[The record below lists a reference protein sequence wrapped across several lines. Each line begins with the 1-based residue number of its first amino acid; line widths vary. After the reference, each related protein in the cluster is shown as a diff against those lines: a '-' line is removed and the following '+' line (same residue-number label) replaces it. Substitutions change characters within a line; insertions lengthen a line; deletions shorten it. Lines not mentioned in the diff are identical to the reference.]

1 MNDPSLSL
9 IIPLYNERDSL
20 LELHRQISAVAQE
33 RGLSIEIV
41 FIDDGS
47 TDGSWDMVKELAA
60 KDTRVRALR
69 FRRNFGKA
77 AALQAGFREA
87 RGSRIFTLD
96 ADLQDDP
103 AEIPNFLAEM
113 DKGIDLVVGWK
124 KIRHDPWHKVLPSR
138 VFNGMVS
145 RTTGVKLHDHN
156 CGMKA
161 YTADIV
167 REIRLY
173 GEMHRFVPVLAS
185 ARGFRVGEV
194 VIQHRARQHGHSKF
208 GLNRFLRGFLDLITV
223 KYLTTYGRRPMHLF
237 GGLALLTKILF
248 LLVII
253 GGVFWSPPMSG
264 LTLLGIL
271 LLFIVPLMLFLNGL
285 QAELAVSSHTDDA
298 FSIAERVGFQA
309 SRTA

>member
-1 MNDPSLSL
+1 VNDPSLSL
-9 IIPLYNERDSL
+9 IIPLFNERDSL
-20 LELHRQISAVAQE
+20 VELHQQISNVASA
-33 RGLSIEIV
+33 GDLNLEIV

-47 TDGSWDMVKELAA
+47 RDGSWDMVKELAA
-60 KDTRVRALR
+60 KDSRVRGLR
-69 FRRNFGKA
+69 FRRNFGKST
-77 AALQAGFREA
+77 ALQAGFREA
-87 RGSRIFTLD
+87 RGTRIITLD

-103 AEIPNFLAEM
+103 AEIPKFLAEM

-138 VFNGMVS
+138 VFNSMVS

-173 GEMHRFVPVLAS
+173 GEMHRFVPVLAA

-194 VIQHRARQHGHSKF
+194 VIQHRPRQHGHSKF
-208 GLNRFLRGFLDLITV
+208 GLNRFLRGFLDLVTV

-237 GGLALLTKILF
+237 GGWALLMGLVFVGVTVVGF
-248 LLVII
+248 L
-253 GGVFWSPPMSG
+253 WSPLFSG
-264 LTLLGIL
+264 LALLGIL
-271 LLFIVPLMLFLNGL
+271 LAVLIPLVLFLHGL
-285 QAELAVSSHTDDA
+285 QAELIVHSRTDDA
-298 FSIAERVGFQA
+298 FSVSERV
-309 SRTA
+309 

>member
-1 MNDPSLSL
+1 MNDASLSL
-9 IIPLYNERDSL
+9 IIPLFNERDSL
-20 LELHRQISAVAQE
+20 VELHRQISAVAQE

-47 TDGSWDMVKELAA
+47 NDGSWEMVKELAS
-60 KDTRVRALR
+60 KDPGVRGLR
-69 FRRNFGKA
+69 FRRNFGKS

-87 RGSRIFTLD
+87 RGTRIFTLD

-103 AEIPNFLAEM
+103 AEIPKFLAEM
-113 DKGIDLVVGWK
+113 DKGVDLVVGWK
-124 KIRHDPWHKVLPSR
+124 KIRHDPWHKVVPSR
-138 VFNGMVS
+138 LFNGVVS
-145 RTTGVKLHDHN
+145 WTTGVKLHDHN

-173 GEMHRFVPVLAS
+173 GEMHRFVPVLAA

-194 VIQHRARQHGHSKF
+194 VIQHRPRQHGHSKF

-237 GGLALLTKILF
+237 GGWALLAKIVF
-248 LLVII
+248 LLVVIV
-253 GGVFWSPPMSG
+253 GVFWSPMLSG
-264 LTLLGIL
+264 LTFLGIL
-271 LLFIVPLMLFLNGL
+271 LLITVPLMLFLNGF
-285 QAELAVSSHTDDA
+285 QAELAIANRTDEA
-298 FSIAERVGFQA
+298 YSISERVG
-309 SRTA
+309 S

>member
-1 MNDPSLSL
+1 MSEPSLSL
-9 IIPLYNERDSL
+9 VIPLFNERDSL
-20 LELHRQISAVAQE
+20 VELHRQISSVAQHE
-33 RGLSIEIV
+33 GLSIEIV

-47 TDGSWDMVKELAA
+47 SDGSWEMVKELASN
-60 KDTRVRALR
+60 DPRVRGLR

-87 RGSRIFTLD
+87 RGTRIMTLD

-103 AEIPNFLAEM
+103 AEIPKFLAEM
-113 DKGIDLVVGWK
+113 DTGIDLVVGWK

-138 VFNGMVS
+138 LFNGVVS
-145 RTTGVKLHDHN
+145 WTTGVKLHDHN

-173 GEMHRFVPVLAS
+173 GEMHRFVPVLAA

-223 KYLTTYGRRPMHLF
+223 KYLTTHGRRPMHLF
-237 GGLALLTKILF
+237 GGWALLASMIFVL
-248 LLVII
+248 IAI
-253 GGVFWSPPMSG
+253 AGVCWSPPLSG

-271 LLFIVPLMLFLNGL
+271 LSLIVPLLFFVNGL
-285 QAELAVSSHTDDA
+285 QAELAVASRTDDA
-298 FSIAERVGFQA
+298 FSIAERVGP
-309 SRTA
+309 SRSAP

>member
-1 MNDPSLSL
+1 MSEPSLSL
-9 IIPLYNERDSL
+9 VIPLYNERDSL
-20 LELHRQISAVAQE
+20 VELHRQISAVAQE
-33 RGLSIEIV
+33 GGLSIEIV

-47 TDGSWDMVKELAA
+47 NDGSWEMVKELAA
-60 KDTRVRALR
+60 KDPAVRGLR
-69 FRRNFGKA
+69 FRRNFGKS
-77 AALQAGFREA
+77 AALQAGFREV
-87 RGSRIFTLD
+87 RGNRIITLD

-103 AEIPNFLAEM
+103 AEIPKFLAEM

-124 KIRHDPWHKVLPSR
+124 KIRHDPWHKVFPSR

-173 GEMHRFVPVLAS
+173 GEMHRFVPVLAA

-194 VIQHRARQHGHSKF
+194 VIQHRPRQHGHSKF

-237 GGLALLTKILF
+237 GGWALLAKIVF
-248 LLVII
+248 LIVVIV
-253 GGVFWSPPMSG
+253 GVFWSPPMSE

-271 LLFIVPLMLFLNGL
+271 LLMIVPLLVFLNGL
-285 QAELAVSSHTDDA
+285 QAELVVSSRTDDA
-298 FSIAERVGFQA
+298 FSIAERVGFPA
-309 SRTA
+309 SRAA

>member
-1 MNDPSLSL
+1 VNDPSLSL
-9 IIPLYNERDSL
+9 IIPLFNERDSL
-20 LELHRQISAVAQE
+20 VELHQQISNVASA
-33 RGLSIEIV
+33 GDLNLEIV

-47 TDGSWDMVKELAA
+47 RDGSWDMVKELAA
-60 KDTRVRALR
+60 KDSRVRGLR
-69 FRRNFGKA
+69 FRRNFGKS

-87 RGSRIFTLD
+87 RGTRIITLD

-103 AEIPNFLAEM
+103 AEIPKFLAEM

-138 VFNGMVS
+138 VFNSMVS

-173 GEMHRFVPVLAS
+173 GEMHRFVPVLAA

-194 VIQHRARQHGHSKF
+194 VIQHRPRQHGHSKF
-208 GLNRFLRGFLDLITV
+208 GLNRFLRGFLDLVTV

-237 GGLALLTKILF
+237 GGWALLMGLVFVGVTVVGF
-248 LLVII
+248 L
-253 GGVFWSPPMSG
+253 WSPLFSG
-264 LTLLGIL
+264 LALLGIL
-271 LLFIVPLMLFLNGL
+271 LAVLIPLVLFLHGL
-285 QAELAVSSHTDDA
+285 QAELIVHSRTDDA
-298 FSIAERVGFQA
+298 FSVSERV
-309 SRTA
+309 

>member
-9 IIPLYNERDSL
+9 IIPLFNERDSL
-20 LELHRQISAVAQE
+20 VELHQQISNVASA
-33 RGLSIEIV
+33 GDLNLEIV

-47 TDGSWDMVKELAA
+47 RDGSWDMVKELAA
-60 KDTRVRALR
+60 KDSRVRGLR
-69 FRRNFGKA
+69 FRRNFGKS

-87 RGSRIFTLD
+87 RGTRIITLD

-103 AEIPNFLAEM
+103 AEIPKFLAEM

-138 VFNGMVS
+138 VFNSMVS

-161 YTADIV
+161 YTVDIV

-173 GEMHRFVPVLAS
+173 GEMHRFVPVLAA

-194 VIQHRARQHGHSKF
+194 VIQHRPRQHGHSKF
-208 GLNRFLRGFLDLITV
+208 GLNRFLRGFLDLVTV

-237 GGLALLTKILF
+237 GGWALLMGLVFVGVTVVGF
-248 LLVII
+248 L
-253 GGVFWSPPMSG
+253 WSPLFSG
-264 LTLLGIL
+264 LALLGIL
-271 LLFIVPLMLFLNGL
+271 LAVLIPLVLFLHGL
-285 QAELAVSSHTDDA
+285 QAELIVHSRTDDA
-298 FSIAERVGFQA
+298 FSVSERV
-309 SRTA
+309 

>member
-9 IIPLYNERDSL
+9 IIPLFNERDSL
-20 LELHRQISAVAQE
+20 VELHQQISNVASA
-33 RGLSIEIV
+33 GDLNLEIV

-47 TDGSWDMVKELAA
+47 RDGSWDMVKELAA
-60 KDTRVRALR
+60 KDSRVRGLR
-69 FRRNFGKA
+69 FRRNFGKS

-87 RGSRIFTLD
+87 RGTRIITLD

-103 AEIPNFLAEM
+103 AEIPKFLAEM

-138 VFNGMVS
+138 VFNSMVS

-173 GEMHRFVPVLAS
+173 GEMHRFVPVLAA

-194 VIQHRARQHGHSKF
+194 VIQHRPRQHGHSKF
-208 GLNRFLRGFLDLITV
+208 GLNRFLRGFLDLVTV

-237 GGLALLTKILF
+237 GGWALLMGLVFVGVTVVGF
-248 LLVII
+248 L
-253 GGVFWSPPMSG
+253 WSPLFSG
-264 LTLLGIL
+264 LALLGIL
-271 LLFIVPLMLFLNGL
+271 LAVLIPLVLFLHGL
-285 QAELAVSSHTDDA
+285 QAELIVHSRTDDA
-298 FSIAERVGFQA
+298 FSVSERV
-309 SRTA
+309 

>member
-1 MNDPSLSL
+1 VNDPSLSL
-9 IIPLYNERDSL
+9 IIPLFNERDSL
-20 LELHRQISAVAQE
+20 VELHQQISNVASA
-33 RGLSIEIV
+33 GDLNLEIV

-47 TDGSWDMVKELAA
+47 RDGSWDMVKELAA
-60 KDTRVRALR
+60 KDSRVRGLR
-69 FRRNFGKA
+69 FRRNFGKS

-87 RGSRIFTLD
+87 RGTRIITLD

-103 AEIPNFLAEM
+103 AEIPKFLAEM

-138 VFNGMVS
+138 VFNSMVS

-161 YTADIV
+161 YTVDIV

-173 GEMHRFVPVLAS
+173 GEMHRFVPVLAA

-194 VIQHRARQHGHSKF
+194 VIQHRPRQHGHSKF
-208 GLNRFLRGFLDLITV
+208 GLNRFLRGFLDLVTV

-237 GGLALLTKILF
+237 GGWALLMGLVFVGVTVVGF
-248 LLVII
+248 L
-253 GGVFWSPPMSG
+253 WSPLFSG
-264 LTLLGIL
+264 LALLGIL
-271 LLFIVPLMLFLNGL
+271 LAVLIPLVLFLHGL
-285 QAELAVSSHTDDA
+285 QAELIVHSRTDDA
-298 FSIAERVGFQA
+298 FSVSERV
-309 SRTA
+309 